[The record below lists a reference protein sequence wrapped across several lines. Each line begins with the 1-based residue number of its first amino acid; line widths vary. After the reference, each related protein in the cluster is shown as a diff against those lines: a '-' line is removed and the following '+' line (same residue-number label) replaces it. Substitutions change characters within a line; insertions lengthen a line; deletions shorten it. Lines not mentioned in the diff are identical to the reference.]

1 MSSRTLTPSGL
12 PSIEWAT
19 RHMPLLADSIARD
32 APVFAGLHVGI
43 CLHIEPKTAVLCR
56 WLLDQGSRVT
66 LTGNVGTTVPETADA
81 LRALGVDVIGQR
93 TDGADEHDR
102 NLDRVLAAEP
112 HLVMDNGGELIAKL
126 TRGAP
131 RSDAFLGATE
141 ETTTGGAAVRALP
154 VAPDFPVVVINDSRL
169 KLIVENEH
177 GVGQSIV
184 QGFMNAT
191 NSMLPGARVAVV
203 GYGPCGKGV
212 ADVLRSLGAL
222 VSVVENDPFRALEAI
237 MRGHRVGPLETVLPS
252 AEVLFLATGARNI
265 IGADEIARLKDGVIL
280 VGVGHEGLELD
291 HDALESRTVRR
302 VDLSPAEGDADAR
315 ILHELEDGRGVV
327 VLHGT
332 RMINLT
338 AAGGNPIQAMDL
350 GLSLQARSLAAIARR
365 EVPWNGAGPVPERI
379 DHALASALVG
389 LLGEGAG
396 GRLGRR

>member
-1 MSSRTLTPSGL
+1 MSSRTLMPSGD
-12 PSIEWAT
+12 PSIDWAA
-19 RHMPLLADSIARD
+19 RHMPLLADSIDRD
-32 APVFAGLHVGI
+32 APILDGLHVGI

-56 WLLDQGSRVT
+56 WLLEQGSRVT

-81 LRALGVDVIGQR
+81 LRTLGVDVIGQR
-93 TDGADEHDR
+93 TDGAAEHDR

-112 HLVMDNGGELIAKL
+112 QLVMDNGGELIAKL

-131 RSDAFLGATE
+131 RSAGFLGATE

-191 NSMLPGARVAVV
+191 NSMLPGARATVV

-212 ADVLRSLGAL
+212 ADVLRSLGAI
-222 VSVVENDPFRALEAI
+222 VSVVDSDPFRALEAI
-237 MRGHRVGPLETVLPS
+237 MRGHLVGPLDAVLPS
-252 AEVLFLATGARNI
+252 TEVLFLATGARNV
-265 IGADEIARLKDGVIL
+265 IGADQLAHLKDGVIL

-291 HDALESRTVRR
+291 HEALVSSAVRR
-302 VDLSPAEGDADAR
+302 VDLSPAGGDADAR
-315 ILHELEDGRGVV
+315 ILYELADGREVV

-332 RMINLT
+332 RMVNLT

-365 EVPWNGAGPVPERI
+365 EVPWNGAGPVPDAV
-379 DHALASALVG
+379 DHALATALVG
-389 LLGEGAG
+389 LLGRG
-396 GRLGRR
+396 GR